1 MNNKNIDMEP
11 PLKKTKED
19 DKPLDEFAAL
29 RKAYRANRKKIMVSC
44 SHVYCHPNF
53 LLENACA
60 YVTHSNVSNVNW
72 EITALSFGGLGNK
85 KIVGDKYWRL

>member
-53 LLENACA
+53 C
-60 YVTHSNVSNVNW
+60 W
-72 EITALSFGGLGNK
+72 K
-85 KIVGDKYWRL
+85 KHVRMSHIRMLVM